1 MEFEIPH
8 SLTEQIWSKSDY
20 VADAQEEMDKDAVM
34 AMGSRREAEWKVF
47 QQGQAQVSAAAAERW
62 GDPGRLPGGSA
73 VGV

>member
-1 MEFEIPH
+1 M
-8 SLTEQIWSKSDY
+8 
-20 VADAQEEMDKDAVM
+20 M